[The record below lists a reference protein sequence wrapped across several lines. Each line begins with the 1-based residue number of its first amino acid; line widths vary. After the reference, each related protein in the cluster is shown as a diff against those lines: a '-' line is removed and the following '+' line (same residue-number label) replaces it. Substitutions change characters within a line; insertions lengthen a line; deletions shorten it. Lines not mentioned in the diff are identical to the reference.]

1 MIAWNWVRVRS
12 SVYLP
17 TSAWSYLPTK
27 GMQTSDG
34 DMHSAVDEPLGMSVD
49 KSTAVSEVTGMETSE
64 VEVEMIPG

>member
-1 MIAWNWVRVRS
+1 
-12 SVYLP
+12 
-17 TSAWSYLPTK
+17 
-27 GMQTSDG
+27 MQTSDG